1 MLGWISEEPG
11 SILSAVSSM
20 RFFKKG
26 DGLSEMVALLESSTW
41 QSRKRPTVMKGHFSE
56 SACGRGASIIMH
68 FSSNVLGRV
77 HQAAHRP
84 AIKLN
89 TCTQR
94 KGCQQIV
101 WHFILRGTDNLQRTQ
116 MHTPAQEV
124 SLTCLPTQSCSASLQ
139 TKIITRRPSSVP
151 NWHRWTCLANGDEI
165 LTC

>member
-1 MLGWISEEPG
+1 MLGWASEEPG

-26 DGLSEMVALLESSTW
+26 DGLSEMVALLESSTR
-41 QSRKRPTVMKGHFSE
+41 QSWNRPTVMKGHFSE

-77 HQAAHRP
+77 RQAARRP

-94 KGCQQIV
+94 KGCLLLL
-101 WHFILRGTDNLQRTQ
+101 WHSSLRGTDSSQRTQ

-124 SLTCLPTQSCSASLQ
+124 SLTCLPRRSCPASLL
-139 TKIITRRPSSVP
+139 TKTTTGAWSSSVP
-151 NWHRWTCLANGDEI
+151 NWHG
-165 LTC
+165 